1 MKLTDNKKAH
11 QILADRGLIDVNNL
25 KESQHDYYTT
35 KSFKPKQSTFSYW

>member
-1 MKLTDNKKAH
+1 MKLTDNKKAPESWRS
-11 QILADRGLIDVNNL
+11 RGLIDVNNL

>member
-1 MKLTDNKKAH
+1 MIITDNKKA
-11 QILADRGLIDVNNL
+11 LSLGGWGLIDVNNL